1 MCLLGVTLLALGAC
15 TRANET
21 TPLAPSQPQAARQNQ
36 APVPDAQSHA
46 KVALLLP
53 LSGRAAAVGQDM
65 QDAAQMALFDA
76 QSDLQLITEDTGDSP
91 EQALRAAQIALN
103 QGAKLILGPLFG
115 NSARNIAPAAA
126 GQGVNVITFSNDSTV
141 ARPGLFV
148 LGFRPEEQVERVVR
162 FARENGAKR
171 LALLAPDD
179 AYGNLATAAFR
190 RTMAALD
197 PSGSSSQTILYPP
210 DGDASAA
217 LQSAATSG
225 VPFDAI
231 LIADGGQRLV
241 QVASQVKSGPN
252 AATRLLGTRRIEED
266 SSVLSAPAL
275 QGAWVAGMAPEV
287 VESFMN
293 RFATVYGRRPN
304 ELAVLSYDAVG
315 LAALLARS
323 NTGFTAAAITD
334 PQGFYGVLSPFRFLP
349 DGTSEHNLAI
359 LQVDQGK
366 LSVLVPAPQSFQSDV
381 PTN

>member
-1 MCLLGVTLLALGAC
+1 MTLLALGAC
-15 TRANET
+15 TRADET
-21 TPLAPSQPQAARQNQ
+21 TPLAAPQPQAARTAQ
-36 APVPDAQSHA
+36 ADVPTAQSHA
-46 KVALLLP
+46 KVGLLLP
-53 LSGRAAAVGQDM
+53 LTGRAAAVGQDM

-76 QSDLQLITEDTGDSP
+76 QSDLQLLTEDTGDSP
-91 EQALRAAQIALN
+91 EQALRATQTALD
-103 QGAKLILGPLFG
+103 QGASLILGPLFG

-126 GQGVNVITFSNDSTV
+126 GRGINVITFSNDATV

-148 LGFRPEEQVERVVR
+148 LGFRPEEQVERIVR
-162 FARENGAKR
+162 FAHDNGAKR
-171 LALLAPDD
+171 VALLAPDD

-190 RTMAALD
+190 RTMATLD
-197 PSGSSSQTILYPP
+197 PSGTSSQTILYPA

-217 LQSAATSG
+217 LQTAATSG

-241 QVASQVKSGPN
+241 QVAAQIKSGPN
-252 AATRLLGTRRIEED
+252 AATRLLGTRRVEED
-266 SSVLSAPAL
+266 SSILSAAPL
-275 QGAWVAGMAPEV
+275 QGAWIAGMAPDAV
-287 VESFMN
+287 QSFMN
-293 RFATVYGRRPN
+293 RFATVYGHQPN

-323 NTGFTAAAITD
+323 NTGFAASAITD
-334 PQGFYGVLSPFRFLP
+334 PQGFYGVLSPFRLKP

-366 LSVLVPAPQSFQSDV
+366 LSVLAPAAQSFQSDV